1 MKLPQP
7 VPKQACTK
15 PGCAKDI
22 LWDVSGAWMWHWIKA
37 PVCECCGQTVAVCP
51 GAQASSPLARHHLP
65 ASLHPCHGYQ
75 KGSSRKSNT
84 FLWVNK
90 AKEHPAPWRQHLQ
103 TCLRYTKVWLCEHS
117 LTREHQVQNPDRKLQ
132 QQGARCTWF
141 FRFFKGLPS
150 LPSQTIH
157 LCLGHDSLVST
168 SGTKWWMKSSR
179 AVDSAVAESS
189 VPFSA
194 SL

>member
-22 LWDVSGAWMWHWIKA
+22 LWDVSGAWIWHWIKA
-37 PVCECCGQTVAVCP
+37 PVCESCGQTVAVCP

-75 KGSSRKSNT
+75 KRSSRKPNT
-84 FLWVNK
+84 FLWVSK

-103 TCLRYTKVWLCEHS
+103 TCLRYTKVWLCEPS
-117 LTREHQVQNPDRKLQ
+117 LAREQQVQNPKTES
-132 QQGARCTWF
+132 CSS
-141 FRFFKGLPS
+141 KGQDALDFSDFSRGCHLFPVR
-150 LPSQTIH
+150 QHICVWDMTH
-157 LCLGHDSLVST
+157 LCPRVELSDGWRAQGLFTVP
-168 SGTKWWMKSSR
+168 GTEQC
-179 AVDSAVAESS
+179 V
-189 VPFSA
+189 F
-194 SL
+194 